1 MRIGPFLVAAAGC
14 SQIAF
19 AAITT
24 FDSGTE
30 GWSISGRTAI
40 LPTGGNPGANLGP
53 LVTNVFGIDIRN
65 STNANFLG
73 NYSQF
78 WQSNGGGP
86 TSPLRLAIDTKTN
99 SISFFG
105 SEVSRNLIIELRDYT
120 NPPPNYPYVSVWY
133 NLGTISAAQPGWR
146 TFSIDIANPNS
157 TTLPAG
163 WGGTGDEDQFANPR
177 LPANRTFASV
187 LASVDEI
194 SFTTFQPGF
203 VYGFTNFNVQVD
215 NPTLVVVPGPGVGGL
230 IAGVVGVAAV
240 QRRRRAQSSS
250 YHMSICRSQTTTG

>member
-1 MRIGPFLVAAAGC
+1 MTSSHIIIAATLAAA
-14 SQIAF
+14 SAQHSL

-24 FDSGTE
+24 FDAGTE
-30 GWSISGRTAI
+30 GWSISGRTTI

-53 LVTNVFGIDIRN
+53 LVSDVFGIDIRN
-65 STNANFLG
+65 NTNASFLG
-73 NYSQF
+73 DYSQL
-78 WQSNGGGP
+78 WQSGGGGA
-86 TSPLRLAIDTKTN
+86 TNPLRLAVDTKAN
-99 SISFFG
+99 SINFFG
-105 SEVSRNLIIELRDYT
+105 TEVSRNLIIELRDYT

-146 TFSIDIANPNS
+146 TFAIDIANPNS
-157 TTLPAG
+157 ATLPTG

-215 NPTLVVVPGPGVGGL
+215 NPTLAVVPGPASCTL
-230 IAGVVGVAAV
+230 IAGAVAIAA
-240 QRRRRAQSSS
+240 RRRRTA
-250 YHMSICRSQTTTG
+250 